1 MRAIARLSNSY
12 NIAGR
17 GFGRSP
23 ASDAREDCTVT
34 IQARMATALGVALIA
49 LQPTPALAQAH
60 DIQLAKQSYEAGKA
74 SGIRPQTRGENRMC
88 GAHWD
93 AFDAL
98 IKAGTITEADLEV
111 LGIDFVEAVVLIN
124 KLHVKLEAG
133 EGNELSNGYK
143 NALNSAFEKAEGF
156 IYGDVDDTKSLFENL
171 GVCQT
176 S

>member
-1 MRAIARLSNSY
+1 M
-12 NIAGR
+12 
-17 GFGRSP
+17 
-23 ASDAREDCTVT
+23 VM
-34 IQARMATALGVALIA
+34 QARMAMALGVALIA
-49 LQPTPALAQAH
+49 LQPLPALAQAH

-93 AFDAL
+93 AFEAL
-98 IKAGTITEADLEV
+98 VKAGTITEADLEV
-111 LGIDFVEAVVLIN
+111 LGDDFIEAAVLISKVHF
-124 KLHVKLEAG
+124 KLAAE
-133 EGNELSNGYK
+133 EGNTLSNGYK